1 MRLPTPNDDGSY
13 ASSNYRLLFKI
24 ISTYLCTVF
33 KLILLC
39 LHSVSLINW
48 KRILTDFLIGY
59 RICLL
64 SISKWQVKSVFQNM
78 YVAQLTKL
86 LLGKF
91 KNESEDT
98 NWYWLSFVCEHL
110 GNQVSFGRKEYSRMF
125 FAELFN
131 IYRRKKNNPKNRLC
145 VCHRSHILFPC
156 SNVMCVAYEF
166 PHFVDINKSKSI
178 ELWMK
183 LWQNKLIAAD
193 E

>member
-13 ASSNYRLLFKI
+13 ASCNYRLLFKI

-33 KLILLC
+33 KLILLRRQ
-39 LHSVSLINW
+39 LHSVPLINW
-48 KRILTDFLIGY
+48 KSILTDFLIGY

-110 GNQVSFGRKEYSRMF
+110 GNQLGEKNILECSLQNYSIF
-125 FAELFN
+125 IAGKKTIQKIDCVYAIGP
-131 IYRRKKNNPKNRLC
+131 IYYFHVAMSC
-145 VCHRSHILFPC
+145 V
-156 SNVMCVAYEF
+156 
-166 PHFVDINKSKSI
+166 
-178 ELWMK
+178 
-183 LWQNKLIAAD
+183 
-193 E
+193 